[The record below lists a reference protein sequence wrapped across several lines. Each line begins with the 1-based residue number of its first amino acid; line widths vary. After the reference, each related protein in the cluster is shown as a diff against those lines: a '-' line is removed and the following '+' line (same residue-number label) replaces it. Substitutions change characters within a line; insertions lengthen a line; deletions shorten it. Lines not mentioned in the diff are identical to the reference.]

1 VEAVWEWL
9 NKMCE
14 DLYTCELTITSLEGA
29 LEHCAIAMTFEEKEL
44 ANKEKWLADTGLQ
57 ELATTHKTVEDLQAA
72 WAVEAQKV
80 WDLLGQTEMALVAL
94 IFSPIRFREPAWEV
108 SNVLPVLESTWAKML
123 RLEEVIG
130 DQLEAEGRILAGKV
144 VEHVL
149 TCFRDQD
156 LVVSLDPVVLGPV
169 TEIEEAGRGSV

>member
-1 VEAVWEWL
+1 
-9 NKMCE
+9 
-14 DLYTCELTITSLEGA
+14 
-29 LEHCAIAMTFEEKEL
+29 
-44 ANKEKWLADTGLQ
+44 
-57 ELATTHKTVEDLQAA
+57 
-72 WAVEAQKV
+72 
-80 WDLLGQTEMALVAL
+80 
-94 IFSPIRFREPAWEV
+94 
-108 SNVLPVLESTWAKML
+108 ML